1 MSKKK
6 HPAFVEKLTAA
17 KQAVREAHAENVRR
31 YGSEAAARKASPIYK
46 QLASTKPIKLA
57 LVDGTWYQVYRV
69 HKDQNSYDDDNR
81 AFFFGVGSGYD
92 IIRVLVMA
100 SSFEE
105 AVEAAENKWPD
116 TFFTK
121 LLTPK
126 QYEKLEADPGDDWES
141 NPENYRFVEDAG
153 KWGLPEEDIRIAKEV
168 DVYAPTAVQIGT
180 REAMLPDGETVE
192 YA

>member
-1 MSKKK
+1 MSRKKK
-6 HPAFVEKLTAA
+6 HPAFVEKMAAA

-31 YGSEAAARKASPIYK
+31 YGSEAAARKMSPMYK
-46 QLASTKPIKLA
+46 ALPSTKPIKLA

-69 HKDQNSYDDDNR
+69 HKDPHGYDGDR
-81 AFFFGVGSGYD
+81 AFFFGIGSGYD
-92 IIRVLVMA
+92 IVRVLVMA
-100 SSFEE
+100 SSFDD

-116 TFFTK
+116 EFFTK

-126 QYEKLEADPGDDWES
+126 QFEKLEAEPGDDWES

-153 KWGLPEEDIRIAKEV
+153 KWGLPQEDIRIAKEA
-168 DVYAPTAVQIGT
+168 DVYAPTAVKIDT
-180 REAMLPDGETVE
+180 RTAMLPDGETVE